1 VVVPVVYDKRYPSD
15 RILNKEQA
23 MRTRRALV
31 ALALLLALCGSAAG
45 EGSDDR
51 KLFNVR
57 DYGAKGDAVTDDSVA
72 IASAAGA
79 AAAVAA
85 NHRSAALYF
94 PSGFYRLVA
103 SLPTWT
109 APVSVLGD
117 GHAQSV
123 IVVDPGFSGDVFS
136 WSDVSGEA
144 RDDDH
149 GDRHELTDE
158 SLLEIKGI
166 RIVGNRTTTNRQNA
180 FVFYDRADHVLMQDV
195 DVWYMTGRVLYSGVT
210 RRTSQSYMRDSRFD
224 SLRFFNCGSP
234 GAAVVDFN
242 SVGTATATNNVII
255 NNLDIYAPYGTGV
268 IIHSDGAP
276 VHAMRFSKLRIEGL
290 LPAATTKADLL
301 QVGDASLSGN
311 VHEIEFDQTT
321 LIDPYSGFAATRITA
336 PNISVAPYD
345 VHLQGG
351 IGGGGLL
358 TGNGVVIDAGRNLT
372 FDLTGINTVGTNV
385 VVASTLTV
393 GGPII
398 LDGHGLESTWTRLID
413 PSSVANVKKPALQP
427 F

>member
-1 VVVPVVYDKRYPSD
+1 MPIVYDKRYPSD
-15 RILNKEQA
+15 RTLKKEQA
-23 MRTRRALV
+23 MRTRRPLV

-51 KLFNVR
+51 RLFNVR

-109 APVSVLGD
+109 APLSVLGD

-123 IVVDPGFSGDVFS
+123 IVVDPAFSGDVFS

-149 GDRHELTDE
+149 GAWRELTDE

-195 DVWYMTGRVLYSGVT
+195 DVFYMTGRVLYSGVT
-210 RRTSQSYMRDSRFD
+210 RRTPQSYVRGSRFD

-242 SVGTATATNNVII
+242 SAGSVTATSDVII
-255 NNLDIYAPYGTGV
+255 NDLDVYAPYGTGV
-268 IIHSDGAP
+268 IIHSGGAP

-290 LPAATTKADLL
+290 VQATIEASIKADLL
-301 QVGDASLSGN
+301 QVGDASLGGN
-311 VHEIEFDQTT
+311 VNDIAFDQTE
-321 LIDPYSGFAATRITA
+321 LIDPYSGFAGIHFAGTNLST
-336 PNISVAPYD
+336 APYD
-345 VHLQGG
+345 VRFEGAINGG
-351 IGGGGLL
+351 SPAGKGI
-358 TGNGVVIDAGRNLT
+358 VIDAGRNLN
-372 FDLTGINTVGTNV
+372 FDLKGIYTLDTNV
-385 VVASTLTV
+385 VVASALTV
-393 GGPII
+393 AGPII
-398 LDGHGLESTWTRLID
+398 LDGHGLESTWTRSID
-413 PSSVANVKKPALQP
+413 SSSVANVKKPALQP